1 MDNWGEVIPNPF
13 ASAVLQVSPCLSVQ
27 AIIEAVNRKME
38 REELLALMLKELP
51 RLLHEHP
58 EPDTN

>member
-1 MDNWGEVIPNPF
+1 
-13 ASAVLQVSPCLSVQ
+13 
-27 AIIEAVNRKME
+27 ME

-58 EPDTN
+58 EPDTNFSASCRKFSPDETSFRLKELYPVAHILRLHD